1 MRGIIFSILNC
12 RPAGDHFLLD
22 CRSRPPLVY
31 MSNPPLELGTKKI
44 GQGNGSSLQ
53 GAIGN
58 RFPFFYISFG
68 GISIFGNLR

>member
-1 MRGIIFSILNC
+1 
-12 RPAGDHFLLD
+12 
-22 CRSRPPLVY
+22 
-31 MSNPPLELGTKKI
+31 MSNPPVELGTKKI